1 MSNLWG
7 TLVPLAIASAV
18 VPVQLVVTI
27 LLLRADGGRSKAIA
41 WIGGMTAVRL
51 LQGVLFGLVFTT
63 SDQTSTDGESSSP
76 IVSMVLLV
84 IAVLLYVTAARSAM
98 SDDDTDGPPPKWM
111 AKAATLTAG
120 TAFLMGAG
128 YLLIAPKFWV
138 FTLSAVG
145 AISDAELSVSSS
157 VLTFLLFIV
166 LAEIV
171 HFVLVGLTIAA
182 PARAAGALDQA
193 SAWLER
199 HNRVIMI
206 VLGLVFGTWFLL
218 KALDGLGVI

>member
-1 MSNLWG
+1 MINLWG

-27 LLLRADGGRSKAIA
+27 LLLRSDKGPRTAIA
-41 WIGGMTAVRL
+41 WIGGMTAIRL
-51 LQGVLFGLVFTT
+51 VQGVLFGAVFTM
-63 SDQTSTDGESSSP
+63 SDQTATDGESTSP
-76 IVSMVLLV
+76 IVSTVLLV

-98 SDDDTDGPPPKWM
+98 SDDDPDAPPPKWM
-111 AKAATLTAG
+111 SMTATLTPG
-120 TAFLMGAG
+120 KAFLMGAG

-138 FTLSAVG
+138 FTLTAVG

-157 VLTFLLFIV
+157 ILAFVVFVV
-166 LAEIV
+166 LAGII
-171 HFVLVGLTIAA
+171 HFVWLGMTIVA
-182 PARAAGALDQA
+182 PARAAGVLDRA
-193 SAWLER
+193 SAWLEGN
-199 HNRVIMI
+199 NRVIMI